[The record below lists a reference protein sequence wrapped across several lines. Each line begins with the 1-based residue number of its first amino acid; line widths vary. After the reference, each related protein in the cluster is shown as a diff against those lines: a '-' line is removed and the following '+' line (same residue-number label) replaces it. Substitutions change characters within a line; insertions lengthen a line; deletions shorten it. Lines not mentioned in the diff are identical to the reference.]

1 MSGHSKWEN
10 IKHKKGAEDK
20 KRGQVFGKL
29 AKAITI
35 AVKEG
40 GSSDPDANPR
50 LRVAVAKA
58 RAASMPKEN
67 IERAVVRGDK
77 KNSGLEE
84 FFLEGYGPEGIAVMV
99 EVLTDNRQRTVQA
112 VKNIFARF
120 GGSVAEPGSVAFQF
134 ERRGE
139 VVLEGVSDEE
149 VLKFMTNDVLDFHQ
163 SRKSATFYLPP
174 DKIESFKKLC
184 ESQSKEPVCWQVV
197 MVAKSPMKLEKG
209 SSKIDDFLNQFDE
222 NEDVSRVFTNLE
234 LASKR

>member
-10 IKHKKGAEDK
+10 IKHKKGAEDR
-20 KRGQVFGKL
+20 KRGQAFGKL

-40 GSSDPDANPR
+40 DSSDPDANPR

-67 IERAVVRGDK
+67 IERAMARGDR

-84 FFLEGYGPEGIAVMV
+84 FFLEGYGPEGIAVMI
-99 EVLTDNRQRTVQA
+99 EALTDNRQRTIQE
-112 VKNIFARF
+112 VKNIFTRF

-139 VVLEGVSDEE
+139 VKLEGVNDEE
-149 VLKFMTNDVLDFHQ
+149 VLKFMTDDVLDFRQ
-163 SRKSATFYLPP
+163 SGKTVAFYLSP
-174 DKIESFKKLC
+174 DKMESFKQFC
-184 ESQSKEPVCWQVV
+184 SSQSKEPASWQVV
-197 MVAKSPMKLEKG
+197 MIARSPVKLEKG
-209 SSKIDDFLNQFDE
+209 GSRVNDFLDQFDE

-234 LASKR
+234 SFSKQ